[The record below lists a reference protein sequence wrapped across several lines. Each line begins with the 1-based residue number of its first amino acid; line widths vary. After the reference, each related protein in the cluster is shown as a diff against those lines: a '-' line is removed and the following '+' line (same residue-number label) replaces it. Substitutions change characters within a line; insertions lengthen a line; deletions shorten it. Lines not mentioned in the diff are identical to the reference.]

1 MHEKFNSSETEHQQ
15 EGRLLEG
22 EERER
27 AIRDRRE
34 YLEGLREMLTRT
46 DLSEE
51 ERREAQEQYDGLK
64 EFLEGMEA
72 GETVRI
78 LKAKK

>member
-1 MHEKFNSSETEHQQ
+1 MNEILKSPEMEHG
-15 EGRLLEG
+15 EGRVLEG

-27 AIRDRRE
+27 SIRERRE
-34 YLEGLREMLTRT
+34 YLEGLRDMLTRT

-51 ERREAQEQYDGLK
+51 ERREAQEQYEGLK

-78 LKAKK
+78 VKE